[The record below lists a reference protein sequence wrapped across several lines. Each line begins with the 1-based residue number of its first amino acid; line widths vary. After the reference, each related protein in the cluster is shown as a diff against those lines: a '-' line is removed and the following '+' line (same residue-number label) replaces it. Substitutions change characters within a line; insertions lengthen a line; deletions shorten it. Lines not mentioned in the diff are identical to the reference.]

1 MAYFNYF
8 PKIAYDIRGVE
19 GNEQYDYVTN
29 LLTRVLVKCHGWA
42 DVDGAS
48 HEALVGTC
56 HFQKYLIRDG
66 DRPDTLADQFYGN
79 SDYHWIILYANG
91 SKFLNPY
98 YDWPMGNYDL
108 NKFITKKYG
117 VGNFSETHHYEDV
130 NKYEVDSTASGAT
143 AVTNYLYEETLN
155 DAKRTIRIMQPEFVG
170 LVVDEFKRL
179 VTR

>member
-8 PKIAYDIRGVE
+8 PKTAYDIRGVE

-66 DRPDTLADQFYGN
+66 DRPDTLADQFYGD
-79 SDYHWIILYANG
+79 SELHWIILYANG

-98 YDWPMGNYDL
+98 YDWPMTTHDL
-108 NKFITKKYG
+108 NKFIIKKYG
-117 VGNFSETHHYEDV
+117 VGNFSVTHHYEDA
-130 NKYEVDSTASGAT
+130 NKYEVDSTSSGAT
-143 AVTNYLYEETLN
+143 PVTNYLYEETLN
-155 DAKRTIRIMQPEFVG
+155 DTKRTIRIMQKEYVN
-170 LVVDEFKRL
+170 LVINEFKRL